1 MTESLRGSGKGSG
14 FRCLRAGVV
23 AAGILTASG
32 ASAQVERLHLADLIA
47 EAREH
52 NPDLGAAEA
61 RARAA
66 AAVPERVVALEDPVL
81 SYEAWNAP
89 ESLRLDRAD
98 NNIFRLSQK
107 VPFPGKRA
115 LAGEVA
121 TRDAEMAAKETRGT
135 ELDIIAGITKAYYD
149 LWRVHRLIAVYSR
162 EKDLVQRV
170 ARIAEQK
177 YGTSEVS
184 QSDVLRAQV
193 ELTHLINRVH
203 TETLSVR
210 SAEAELR
217 EMVSRP
223 GTDSFGIPE
232 DPPPPRLS
240 ATLEEVTDIAVGER
254 PEIAGQRA
262 AVSREEAAVR
272 LSERARLPDF
282 EFSVG
287 RFENA
292 HGRDGFGAMASVT
305 LPIAQRGK
313 YDAGVNEA
321 NARLSARKAELRRT
335 ENRIRREVAQAFVRA
350 ETALSQYELFTT
362 THIPQAE
369 QALSVT
375 ESGYQTGAVDF
386 LSLMDSLRQIEM
398 VHAEHIEAQVEF
410 EKAYADLER
419 AVGRE
424 LPRPAESRSK
434 GNQ

>member
-1 MTESLRGSGKGSG
+1 MGSGS
-14 FRCLRAGVV
+14 RRLRAGIA
-23 AAGILTASG
+23 AAGILTASV
-32 ASAQVERLHLADLIA
+32 AHAQVERVRLADLIA
-47 EAREH
+47 EARQH

-66 AAVPERVVALEDPVL
+66 ASVPERVAALEDPVL

-89 ESLRLDRAD
+89 ESFRLDRAD

-121 TRDAEMAAKETRGT
+121 TLDAKMAGKEARGT
-135 ELDIIAGITKAYYD
+135 ELDVVAGITKAYYD
-149 LWRVHRLIAVYSR
+149 LWRIHRLIAVYTR
-162 EKDLVQRV
+162 EKDLVQRL

-217 EMVSRP
+217 EMLSRP
-223 GTDSFGIPE
+223 GTDPFGIPE
-232 DPPPPRLS
+232 DPPPPRL
-240 ATLEEVTDIAVGER
+240 APTLDEVTDVALSER
-254 PEIAGQRA
+254 PEIAAQRV
-262 AVSREEAAVR
+262 AVSREEVAVR

-282 EFSVG
+282 EFSLG
-287 RFENA
+287 RFENL
-292 HGRDGFGAMASVT
+292 HGGNGFGAMASVT
-305 LPIAQRGK
+305 LPIAQPGK

-335 ENRIRREVAQAFVRA
+335 EDRIRREVTQAFVRA
-350 ETALSQYELFTT
+350 ETSLSQYELFTT

-386 LSLMDSLRQIEM
+386 LSLIDSLRQIEM
-398 VHAEHIEAQVEF
+398 VHTEHIEAQVEF
-410 EKAYADLER
+410 AKAYADLER

-424 LPRPAESRSK
+424 LPRPVEPRSK
-434 GNQ
+434 GTERHG